1 MKRTKESI
9 STFLKEHHQPVRA
22 TGKLCI
28 YQFSV
33 RHHHTIIITFSW

>member
-22 TGKLCI
+22 TGKLYSLPVQC
-28 YQFSV
+28 S
-33 RHHHTIIITFSW
+33 TFSW